1 MISNIPAGKLTARVT
16 LLRPVSTITT
26 GSHVKTYTDDVTVW
40 ANLKQVSLREI
51 MRSQVEMQTETYTVL
66 MRYRPGITQEWCLR
80 LPNQKRYRIISINT
94 DPESGAMIIG
104 AELDNS
110 IVQKV
115 ES

>member
-16 LLRPVSTITT
+16 LLRPASTITT

-94 DPESGAMIIG
+94 DPKSGAMIIG

-110 IVQKV
+110 ISQTVT
-115 ES
+115 S

>member
-1 MISNIPAGKLTARVT
+1 MISNISAGKLTARVT
-16 LLRPVSTITT
+16 LLRPTTSIST
-26 GSHVKTYTDDVTVW
+26 GSHVTAYTDDVTVW

-51 MRSQVEMQTETYTVL
+51 MRSNVEMQTETYTVL
-66 MRYRPGITQEWCLR
+66 MRYRPGLTQEWCLR

-94 DPESGAMIIG
+94 DLESGAMILG

>member
-1 MISNIPAGKLTARVT
+1 MIANIAAGKLTARVT
-16 LLRPVSTITT
+16 LLRPASTITT

-40 ANLKQVSLREI
+40 ANIKQVSLREI
-51 MRSQVEMQTETYTVL
+51 MRSNVEMQTETYTVL

-94 DPESGAMIIG
+94 DPESGAMILG

-110 IVQKV
+110 IAQTVT
-115 ES
+115 S

>member
-1 MISNIPAGKLTARVT
+1 MTS
-16 LLRPVSTITT
+16 
-26 GSHVKTYTDDVTVW
+26 YTDDVTVW

-51 MRSQVEMQTETYTVL
+51 MRSNVEMQTETYTVL

-80 LPNQKRYRIISINT
+80 LPNQKRYKIISINT
-94 DPESGAMIIG
+94 DPASGAMIIG